1 MDRDER
7 LLEVEVD
14 DCDKRR
20 LEVDLLDLLRLMVC
34 RKRER
39 DTSTA
44 WLLYQR
50 VTSPNLNFQ
59 RVEEGHRGSAIGS
72 GGGRKLGKQWN
83 YDGAYEVIKWLTR
96 IPGPRFNAL
105 VTSATF
111 CFSQMSPCRVARSGC
126 SGLES
131 GRFG

>member
-1 MDRDER
+1 MLHSSRYVTNVDSVPLPWIGERDSEKVDRDER

-20 LEVDLLDLLRLMVC
+20 LEVDLLDLLRLMVLIF
-34 RKRER
+34 KELKKAIEGVQLGVVGVER
-39 DTSTA
+39 
-44 WLLYQR
+44 
-50 VTSPNLNFQ
+50 
-59 RVEEGHRGSAIGS
+59 
-72 GGGRKLGKQWN
+72 
-83 YDGAYEVIKWLTR
+83 R